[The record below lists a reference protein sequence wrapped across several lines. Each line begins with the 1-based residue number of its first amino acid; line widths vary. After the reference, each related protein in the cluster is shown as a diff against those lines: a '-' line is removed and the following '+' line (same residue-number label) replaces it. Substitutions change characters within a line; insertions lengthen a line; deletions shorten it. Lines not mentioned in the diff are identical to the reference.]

1 MKFLKFFFF
10 SFFLC
15 VSSVASNDINLSNEN
30 NRFEGLDK
38 TKNSFKII
46 NQINQINTSKI
57 KTEYGDFVKLTVPYY
72 STNSEIGTPEL
83 PSLMKLISV
92 PNGSEVDVNIIN
104 KASKKIKLSEVFYS
118 LLVISIM
125 IAIADQTANLFKDS
139 FQRLRPCY
147 NESLISFVRLV
158 NESCGGKYGFFSAHA
173 SNSFSLAVFF
183 GLLFKNKFRFIIYMT
198 LFYASL
204 ISFSRIY
211 LGVHFPLDIF
221 FGGVYGIITG
231 LVIFRIYENRLNFFK
246 FLNKS

>member
-1 MKFLKFFFF
+1 MIEEILKLDSQLFL
-10 SFFLC
+10 FL
-15 VSSVASNDINLSNEN
+15 NNL
-30 NRFEGLDK
+30 
-38 TKNSFKII
+38 
-46 NQINQINTSKI
+46 
-57 KTEYGDFVKLTVPYY
+57 
-72 STNSEIGTPEL
+72 
-83 PSLMKLISV
+83 
-92 PNGSEVDVNIIN
+92 GSPAFDNFWIYLSYKESNIIFYLALLIFYFYS
-104 KASKKIKLSEVFYS
+104 KSKKIKLSEVFYS
-118 LLVISIM
+118 LLFIAIM

-158 NESCGGKYGFFSAHA
+158 KESCGGKYGFFSAHA

>member
-1 MKFLKFFFF
+1 MIEEILKLDSQLFLFLNNLGSPTFDNFWIYLSYKESNILFYLALLIFYFF
-10 SFFLC
+10 S
-15 VSSVASNDINLSNEN
+15 E
-30 NRFEGLDK
+30 
-38 TKNSFKII
+38 
-46 NQINQINTSKI
+46 
-57 KTEYGDFVKLTVPYY
+57 
-72 STNSEIGTPEL
+72 
-83 PSLMKLISV
+83 
-92 PNGSEVDVNIIN
+92 
-104 KASKKIKLSEVFYS
+104 SKKIKLSEVFYS
-118 LLVISIM
+118 LLFIAIM

-183 GLLFKNKFRFIIYMT
+183 GLLFKNKFRFIIYIT

>member
-1 MKFLKFFFF
+1 MIEEILKLDSQLFL
-10 SFFLC
+10 FL
-15 VSSVASNDINLSNEN
+15 NNL
-30 NRFEGLDK
+30 
-38 TKNSFKII
+38 
-46 NQINQINTSKI
+46 
-57 KTEYGDFVKLTVPYY
+57 
-72 STNSEIGTPEL
+72 
-83 PSLMKLISV
+83 
-92 PNGSEVDVNIIN
+92 GSPAFDNFWIYLSYKESNIIFYLALLVFYFYS
-104 KASKKIKLSEVFYS
+104 KSKKIKLSEVFYS
-118 LLVISIM
+118 LLFIAIM

-158 NESCGGKYGFFSAHA
+158 KESCGGKYGFFSAHA

-198 LFYASL
+198 LFYAFL

-231 LVIFRIYENRLNFFK
+231 LVIFRIYENRLNFYK

>member
-1 MKFLKFFFF
+1 MIEEILKLDSQLFLFLNNLGSPTFDNFWIYLSYKESNIIFYLALLIFYFF
-10 SFFLC
+10 S
-15 VSSVASNDINLSNEN
+15 E
-30 NRFEGLDK
+30 
-38 TKNSFKII
+38 
-46 NQINQINTSKI
+46 
-57 KTEYGDFVKLTVPYY
+57 
-72 STNSEIGTPEL
+72 
-83 PSLMKLISV
+83 
-92 PNGSEVDVNIIN
+92 
-104 KASKKIKLSEVFYS
+104 SKKIKLSEVFYS
-118 LLVISIM
+118 LFFIAIM

-231 LVIFRIYENRLNFFK
+231 FVIFRIYENRLNFFK